1 MFREIDLANWERRE
15 YFLHYLNR
23 VNCTYSATVRLDIT
37 PLKGQK
43 LYPAMLWLLTGT
55 VNEMPQFRT
64 AFQGERLGVYDEMH
78 PAYTIFH
85 PERGN
90 FSCVFTEY
98 SGDYKVFLERYQRTA
113 ETCRGAEGL
122 LPQKGRPENTFDIS
136 MIPWFSFTSFNLNIN
151 GDGRYLLPIF
161 TMGRAAEENGKWL
174 LPLAIQVHHA
184 VCDGYHV
191 AQFLQKLQGAVERF
205 EGNIPNCKKT

>member
-15 YFLHYLNR
+15 YFFHYLNR

-122 LPQKGRPENTFDIS
+122 LPQKGHPENTFDIS

-184 VCDGYHV
+184 LCDGYHA

>member
-1 MFREIDLANWERRE
+1 M
-15 YFLHYLNR
+15 
-23 VNCTYSATVRLDIT
+23 RLDIT

-98 SGDYKVFLERYQRTA
+98 SGDYKVFLERCQRTA

-122 LPQKGRPENTFDIS
+122 LPQKERPENTFDIS

-184 VCDGYHV
+184 VCDGYHA